1 MSDQRIHVE
10 LSVHQAR
17 ALIAAAEL
25 MMSAFGPDVHVAL
38 DIAPGETDLE
48 LAALRLESAIER
60 QEVLA

>member
-1 MSDQRIHVE
+1 MSDQTIHVE
-10 LSVHQAR
+10 LSVHEAR
-17 ALIAAAEL
+17 TLIAAAEL
-25 MMSAFGPDVHVAL
+25 MMSAFGPDVHAAL